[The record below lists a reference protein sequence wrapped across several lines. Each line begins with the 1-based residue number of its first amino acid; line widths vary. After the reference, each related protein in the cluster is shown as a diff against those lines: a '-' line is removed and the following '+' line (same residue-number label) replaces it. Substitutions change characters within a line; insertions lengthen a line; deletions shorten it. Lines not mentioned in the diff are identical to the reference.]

1 MGDLSCDQV
10 LSATLSFMGCSVLPT
25 RTFLSSVRRTHAVS
39 IRVAVADSPGPLRPP
54 AQSCRGCS
62 QSWHPPE
69 ATATAA
75 AASRPYFGAARPCKQ
90 GASNQCPAP
99 RRLGASSHAAPAG
112 REQAPDCFVAGVP
125 TKPLSERPAGRE
137 EAAAGREESAARR
150 EQAVVGPYPALRP
163 PPLLRAPRLPW
174 VRATASRAVVASS
187 GCAARL
193 PPAAPCP
200 TLRPPPVD
208 LRPAISLPPAGPRPC
223 SRSRSPANVRPAAR
237 VLQLIFSTFA
247 CCTISDLDNNSTSS
261 RAPSNSPRPAARQ
274 LYLFSTPGGQAAV
287 PAPLLQVR
295 SRTSTL
301 CKCWLLK

>member
-1 MGDLSCDQV
+1 MGGGS
-10 LSATLSFMGCSVLPT
+10 LPT
-25 RTFLSSVRRTHAVS
+25 FESPWLTALAHSVRPPKA
-39 IRVAVADSPGPLRPP
+39 AVATVNLGTRPK
-54 AQSCRGCS
+54 
-62 QSWHPPE
+62 PPHQ
-69 ATATAA
+69 
-75 AASRPYFGAARPCKQ
+75 PP
-90 GASNQCPAP
+90 PP
-99 RRLGASSHAAPAG
+99 AAPASG
-112 REQAPDCFVAGVP
+112 PPARASREQAISAPRLDGWEQAATPRPLGGSKPQAASWP
-125 TKPLSERPAGRE
+125 TPRPLGGRE

>member
-1 MGDLSCDQV
+1 
-10 LSATLSFMGCSVLPT
+10 
-25 RTFLSSVRRTHAVS
+25 
-39 IRVAVADSPGPLRPP
+39 VAA
-54 AQSCRGCS
+54 S

-69 ATATAA
+69 AAATGA
-75 AASRPYFGAARPCKQ
+75 AASRPCFGAARPCKQ
-90 GASNQCPAP
+90 GASHAP
-99 RRLGASSHAAPAG
+99 RRVGASSHAAPAG
-112 REQAPDCFVAGVP
+112 REQAPGCFVAGVP
-125 TKPLSERPAGRE
+125 TKPLSER
-137 EAAAGREESAARR
+137 AAEREESAARR
-150 EQAVVGPYPALRP
+150 EQAAVGPYPALRP

-247 CCTISDLDNNSTSS
+247 CCTISDLDSNSTAS

-287 PAPLLQVR
+287 PAPLL
-295 SRTSTL
+295 
-301 CKCWLLK
+301 